1 MRTILEVMLE
11 IICDWLREIAYYVKS
26 NLRYFAKLLILAL
39 PYVMYFIG
47 QYVHNARG
55 KMAVG
60 SEILIPLIISFVV
73 YFVQAYAN
81 KIGKGTSIPL
91 PSKRFTQVSDDGE
104 VSIDNDRVQ
113 ELILYVAD
121 LEDHFERKGLL

>member
-1 MRTILEVMLE
+1 MRTIFEVMLE
-11 IICDWLREIAYYVKS
+11 VICDWLREIAYYIKS
-26 NLRYFAKLLILAL
+26 NLRHFAKILALVL

-55 KMAVG
+55 KMVVG
-60 SEILIPLIISFVV
+60 SEIIIPLVISFII

-81 KIGKGTSIPL
+81 KIGKGTSTPV
-91 PSKRFTQVSDDGE
+91 PSKRFTEVSDDGE
-104 VSIDNDRVQ
+104 VSIDNARIQ
-113 ELILYVAD
+113 ELILYIAD